1 MAVCKCKITVGHV
14 PKKYNQFPHR
24 FMENRE
30 DYLLSYGYKTMFC
43 FSPAITIVF
52 TPSFAAAILDEVE
65 MIVDIGPL
73 KCESP
78 FL

>member
-1 MAVCKCKITVGHV
+1 
-14 PKKYNQFPHR
+14 
-24 FMENRE
+24 MENRE
-30 DYLLSYGYKTMFC
+30 DYLPSYEYKIIFC

-73 KCESP
+73 KINVKASSYSGIQLEK
-78 FL
+78 F